1 MIIKE
6 NKGIITIK
14 IEKSLKEKINNKAK
28 EYDKTLSEYIR
39 DAINNVLTNDDISKN
54 QSYLS
59 KILDSIIKNI
69 IEEKFNTISQ
79 ILESLYLKQELIIYL
94 LKTNND
100 DDFEN
105 KINEFTTSYLG
116 DNLRTI
122 L

>member
-1 MIIKE
+1 MIIEE

-39 DAINNVLTNDDISKN
+39 DAIDNELTNDDISKN

-59 KILDSIIKNI
+59 IILDSIIKNI

>member
-1 MIIKE
+1 MIIEE

-39 DAINNVLTNDDISKN
+39 DTINNELTNDDISTN

-94 LKTNND
+94 LKSNND
-100 DDFEN
+100 EDFEN

>member
-1 MIIKE
+1 MIIEE
-6 NKGIITIK
+6 NKGVITIK

-28 EYDKTLSEYIR
+28 EHDKSLSEYIR
-39 DAINNVLTNDDISKN
+39 DAINNELTNDDISKN

-59 KILDSIIKNI
+59 KILDTIIKNI
-69 IEEKFNTISQ
+69 IKEKFNTLNQ

-94 LKTNND
+94 LKSNNEE
-100 DDFEN
+100 DFEN